1 MFSVIFKLLK
11 SQDLS
16 TKYKL
21 IFFQVIALLSSA
33 LETLTLISF
42 IPIITI
48 FMDINII
55 YNSEIYQSSNFLT
68 SLSKKEIIYF
78 MSLSS
83 ASIILLS
90 FIMSLYVNHLNYK
103 VAAVLG
109 KTISLKIYKSFISKD
124 IIFFNEYA
132 PNEII
137 KTITFELPRLIQHV
151 IQPFFR
157 ITVKASLIILITLVI
172 LIDSFAFSLVLF
184 FIIYL
189 YYLFFNLIFKNKISI
204 IGKEISKNQSKIH
217 QAVSET
223 FNFIREIKIF
233 NKESFFKN
241 RYFRSSEK
249 FYENLVKV
257 MPIGQMPRIILENF
271 FLMIVL
277 LTVSIISMTVGPDN
291 LTTILIKIS
300 FYIICVLK
308 LIPAFQNT
316 YYEYANIKA
325 AEQTLKIIE
334 RIYFSQQK
342 KNKDIKKVDFKKIIQ
357 FKNITFNYKQNENFV
372 FKDINFKIYK
382 NQSHAIIGKTGSG
395 KSTLIDILCGLTK
408 IKDGN
413 ILIDG
418 KNIDYF
424 GNSKWFENISI
435 VKQNF
440 FGLNDTILSNIIL
453 DNKFDQDKLDKVI
466 KISQLKGVI
475 KSKKNGLKYIIGENG
490 AKLSGG
496 QKQRLSIARSLYHIR
511 DILILDE
518 ATSAL
523 DENTE
528 SLVLN
533 AIKNEYKL
541 TLILVTHN
549 KKISNLMTNK
559 IDMEKFSIK
568 KNES

>member
-172 LIDSFAFSLVLF
+172 LIV
-184 FIIYL
+184 
-189 YYLFFNLIFKNKISI
+189 
-204 IGKEISKNQSKIH
+204 
-217 QAVSET
+217 
-223 FNFIREIKIF
+223 
-233 NKESFFKN
+233 
-241 RYFRSSEK
+241 
-249 FYENLVKV
+249 
-257 MPIGQMPRIILENF
+257 P
-271 FLMIVL
+271 
-277 LTVSIISMTVGPDN
+277 
-291 LTTILIKIS
+291 
-300 FYIICVLK
+300 
-308 LIPAFQNT
+308 
-316 YYEYANIKA
+316 
-325 AEQTLKIIE
+325 
-334 RIYFSQQK
+334 
-342 KNKDIKKVDFKKIIQ
+342 
-357 FKNITFNYKQNENFV
+357 
-372 FKDINFKIYK
+372 
-382 NQSHAIIGKTGSG
+382 
-395 KSTLIDILCGLTK
+395 
-408 IKDGN
+408 
-413 ILIDG
+413 
-418 KNIDYF
+418 
-424 GNSKWFENISI
+424 
-435 VKQNF
+435 
-440 FGLNDTILSNIIL
+440 
-453 DNKFDQDKLDKVI
+453 
-466 KISQLKGVI
+466 
-475 KSKKNGLKYIIGENG
+475 NGDWI
-490 AKLSGG
+490 
-496 QKQRLSIARSLYHIR
+496 
-511 DILILDE
+511 
-518 ATSAL
+518 
-523 DENTE
+523 
-528 SLVLN
+528 
-533 AIKNEYKL
+533 
-541 TLILVTHN
+541 
-549 KKISNLMTNK
+549 
-559 IDMEKFSIK
+559 
-568 KNES
+568 